1 MLKKDRFK
9 KFGIFIAVLITAVIA
24 YILIFTAVT
33 AFNKG
38 ITVDA
43 KTIANTTFIEPD
55 TKEMLLFG
63 NNNLLINNQ
72 DNTIFVS
79 DLKIIDSIIKY
90 EVITVD
96 EVNTYY
102 IKFINNDKIY
112 SSQLNKYLYKWWG
125 IYGKN

>member
-112 SSQLNKYLYKWWG
+112 SSQLNKYLYKW
-125 IYGKN
+125 

>member
-1 MLKKDRFK
+1 MIKKDRFK

-24 YILIFTAVT
+24 YILIFTAIT

-38 ITVDA
+38 VTVDA
-43 KTIANTTFIEPD
+43 QTIANTTFIEPD

-102 IKFINNDKIY
+102 IKFITNDKIY
-112 SSQLNKYLYKWWG
+112 SSQLNKYLYEW
-125 IYGKN
+125 